1 MNKNLR
7 FNIMAGLGLM
17 VLLLVVIIMTGTP
30 EKYEGEVGPST
41 EIIEEEPEFSEE
53 ETILKIES
61 PNEELLKSPVEA
73 PKEDENT
80 FVVEAA
86 VIGAKPVVPRVP
98 EESGVEMK
106 PESVDKSVIDGM
118 IRDKAVELDNKIAN
132 AESARMDIENT
143 RKELRDL
150 ASTAILSNK

>member
-1 MNKNLR
+1 MNNNLR
-7 FNIMAGLGLM
+7 FNIMAGLGLV
-17 VLLLVVIIMTGTP
+17 VLLLVVIMMTTGTP

-41 EIIEEEPEFSEE
+41 EIVEEEPEFSEE

-106 PESVDKSVIDGM
+106 PGSVDKSVVDGM
-118 IRDKAVELDNKIAN
+118 IRDKAIELDNKIAN

-143 RKELRDL
+143 RKELREL
-150 ASTAILSNK
+150 ATTAI

>member
-1 MNKNLR
+1 MNNNLR
-7 FNIMAGLGLM
+7 FNIMAGLGLV
-17 VLLLVVIIMTGTP
+17 VLLLVVIMMTTGTP

-41 EIIEEEPEFSEE
+41 EIVEEEPEFSEE

-61 PNEELLKSPVEA
+61 PN
-73 PKEDENT
+73 EDENT

-143 RKELRDL
+143 RKELREL
-150 ASTAILSNK
+150 ATTAILSNK